1 MKDNYKQSL
10 EADKEGLWDKAHDL
24 IQDLPTAEAAW
35 IHAYLHRKEGDVG
48 NARYWYARAGKP
60 EYNGSLDSEWQEL
73 WNALAK

>member
-1 MKDNYKQSL
+1 MEDIYKQSL

-35 IHAYLHRKEGDVG
+35 IHAYLHKKEGDVS

-73 WNALAK
+73 WNALTK